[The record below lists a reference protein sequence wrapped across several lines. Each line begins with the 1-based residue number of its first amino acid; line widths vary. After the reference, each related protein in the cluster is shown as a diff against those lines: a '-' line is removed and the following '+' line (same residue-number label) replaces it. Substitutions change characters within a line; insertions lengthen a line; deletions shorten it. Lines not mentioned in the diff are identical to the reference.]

1 MNLAMTMPIT
11 LEGKRPIG
19 TGGFLDQGKL
29 VESFGIISGMKIA
42 DFGCGAGYFTIFLA
56 QKTGPSGRVYG
67 LDVVESALDS
77 VRAKARVSGL
87 NNVET
92 IRANLEMS
100 GSSGLANESQDVV
113 LLANILFQS
122 NKRGDIIKE
131 AGRVLKEGG
140 RLIIIDWKKGIGSLG
155 PPEGIRTD
163 KDELQG
169 LAEKDGFVLE
179 RPIDA
184 GQFHFGLVFKK

>member
-1 MNLAMTMPIT
+1 MDP
-11 LEGKRPIG
+11 
-19 TGGFLDQGKL
+19 GKL

-122 NKRGDIIKE
+122 NKKEDILEETK
-131 AGRVLKEGG
+131 RVLKSGG
-140 RLIIIDWKKGIGSLG
+140 RLIIIDWQKRGGGFG
-155 PPEGIRTD
+155 PPDDLRLDQTNTREMTR
-163 KDELQG
+163 
-169 LAEKDGFVLE
+169 EKGFEYE
-179 RPIDA
+179 RSVEA
-184 GQFHFGLVFKK
+184 GQFHFGLIFKKL